1 MKNKYNFA
9 KSQIL
14 SCVILLTLLT
24 GTIQGQTTYF
34 WRTEATNNI
43 WQTSGNFWNGAPSAF
58 GFGRQEWNNN
68 HELTQ
73 VNNQAESTY
82 RFVFESGATSGFT
95 FSGSTVTFFDFGGVD
110 PAIINNSSGSHNINL
125 PIVGDDNGDPLLIQ
139 INNTGNLSFGGS
151 VNNNGS
157 FINVEGSTASSTT
170 VTFSDVISG
179 IGGLYKTNS
188 NITLELSGANTYTG
202 ITEVNA
208 GRLSLLTGSAL
219 VGGVEIHASG
229 NLYVDEDITVSYVSE
244 NGLND
249 GGIIEITSGHT
260 LTMNGAN
267 QGNKFQNSISGAGN
281 LAITGSGTT
290 VIGLYGTQSYTGS
303 TAVSGGK
310 LTTGV
315 AMSSG
320 SYSVSGG
327 ELEFTAGNLIS
338 NSASFNI
345 TGGTVSFEGSDEIGA
360 VTASAGTIVIA
371 ANQTVTMASLD
382 LSGSATLD
390 INEGGA
396 LVISGNL
403 TNTSTN
409 PLTINASISGYGQLK
424 VNGSIN
430 NTGTINHEQYFTGG
444 WQMVAASMNATT
456 ASYFGNV
463 GTNATSGT
471 ANTQNL
477 FSWDGTQYVNVANSS
492 ASITPGAGY
501 FGYVG
506 TYGFRDNA
514 NTTYSFTGTP
524 NTSVTPSL
532 VNLTSIANM
541 TAGSNDG
548 WNLVANPFTCALDW
562 TTITEVNVNDAFYI
576 FDPSTS
582 GYQSYSGG
590 GISVGHIAPMQSF
603 WVQANAGSPSLGTL
617 TMSANGTVASAPQL
631 YKTGINFDRL
641 VLRTAALND
650 STAVDYTVVSFI
662 ENNSDHAY
670 DSDWDAR
677 KLYNAG
683 ELPNIYSTFNGEEMA
698 VNAINFGP
706 SSTTTGSID
715 ISYRAPHVGN
725 TYEISFDKDYMLYR
739 YMVVL
744 EDKKTGTFT
753 NLGESNYQFNFDDTY
768 IDRFVLH
775 FNAQG
780 IGMEDLISNAGKA
793 TLEAW
798 AYDGAIHYQ
807 ANYGGS
813 AELILIDL
821 SGQNVWTSFVEF
833 NQGERASLELGD
845 IKAGVYLLKSTDA
858 EGRSNTTKVYLK

>member
-14 SCVILLTLLT
+14 SCVILLTALT
-24 GTIQGQTTYF
+24 GTIQAQTTYF

-95 FSGSTVTFFDFGGVD
+95 FSGSTVTFFDFGGLD

-125 PIVGDDNGDPLLIQ
+125 PIVGDDNGDALLIQ
-139 INNTGNLSFGGS
+139 INNTGNLSFGGT

-170 VTFSDVISG
+170 VAFSNVISG

-208 GRLSLLTGSAL
+208 GRLSLLAGSAL
-219 VGGVEIHASG
+219 VGSVEIHASG

-281 LAITGSGTT
+281 LAITGSGNT

-320 SYSVSGG
+320 TYSVSGG
-327 ELEFTAGNLIS
+327 ELEFTADNLIS
-338 NSASFNI
+338 NAASFNI
-345 TGGTVSFEGSDEIGA
+345 TGGTVSFEGTDEIGA

-371 ANQTVTMASLD
+371 ANKTVTMASLD

-390 INEGGA
+390 ISEGGA

-403 TNTSTN
+403 TNSSTN

-424 VNGSIN
+424 VNGSIT

-456 ASYFGNV
+456 ASYFGSV
-463 GTNATSGT
+463 GTDGGT
-471 ANTQNL
+471 VNTQNL
-477 FSWDGTQYVNVANSS
+477 FSWDGTQYVNVVDNAATIS
-492 ASITPGAGY
+492 PGTGY

-506 TYGFRDNA
+506 TNGFRTAANA
-514 NTTYSFTGTP
+514 TYSFTGTP
-524 NTSVTPSL
+524 NTSVTPTL
-532 VNLTSIANM
+532 NNLTSTATM
-541 TAGSNDG
+541 SAGSNDG
-548 WNLVANPFTCALDW
+548 WNLIANPFTCALDW

-582 GYQSYSGG
+582 GYKSYSTG

-631 YKTGINFDRL
+631 YKTSINFDRL

-662 ENNSDHAY
+662 ENNSNHAY
-670 DSDWDAR
+670 DGDWDAR

-683 ELPNIYSTFNGEEMA
+683 ELPNIYSTFKGEEMA
-698 VNAINFGP
+698 VNAIDFGP

-798 AYDGAIHYQ
+798 AFDGAIHYQ

-821 SGQNVWTSFVEF
+821 SGQNVWTSSVEF

>member
-43 WQTSGNFWNGAPSAF
+43 WQTSGNFWNGAASAF

-139 INNTGNLSFGGS
+139 INNTGNLSFGGT

-477 FSWDGTQYVNVANSS
+477 FSWDGTQYVNVANNS
-492 ASITPGAGY
+492 ASITPGTGY

-514 NTTYSFTGTP
+514 NATYSFTGTP

-617 TMSANGTVASAPQL
+617 TMSTNGTVASAPQL
-631 YKTGINFDRL
+631 YKTSINFDRL
-641 VLRTAALND
+641 VLRTTALND

-683 ELPNIYSTFNGEEMA
+683 ELPNVA
-698 VNAINFGP
+698 VPN
-706 SSTTTGSID
+706 SIT
-715 ISYRAPHVGN
+715 YRPLTA
-725 TYEISFDKDYMLYR
+725 
-739 YMVVL
+739 
-744 EDKKTGTFT
+744 KK
-753 NLGESNYQFNFDDTY
+753 
-768 IDRFVLH
+768 
-775 FNAQG
+775 
-780 IGMEDLISNAGKA
+780 
-793 TLEAW
+793 W
-798 AYDGAIHYQ
+798 P
-807 ANYGGS
+807 
-813 AELILIDL
+813 
-821 SGQNVWTSFVEF
+821 
-833 NQGERASLELGD
+833 
-845 IKAGVYLLKSTDA
+845 
-858 EGRSNTTKVYLK
+858 